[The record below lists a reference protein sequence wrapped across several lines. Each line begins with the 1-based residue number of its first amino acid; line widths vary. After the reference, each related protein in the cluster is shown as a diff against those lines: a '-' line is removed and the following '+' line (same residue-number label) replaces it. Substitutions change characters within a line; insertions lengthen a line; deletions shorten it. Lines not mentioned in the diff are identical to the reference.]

1 MTAPAPTVRVWD
13 PVIRLFHWTLVAAF
27 ATAFLA
33 EEGGL
38 LHDAAGY
45 VVLGLIGLRL
55 IWGIVGPVHAR
66 FADFV
71 PTPAQLVRY
80 LRSVVQGRPERYLGH
95 NPAGGAMIVLL
106 LAAV

>member
-33 EEGGL
+33 EEGGR

-71 PTPAQLVRY
+71 PMPAQLVCY
-80 LRSVVQGRPERYLGH
+80 LRSVVQGRSVRFLRL
-95 NPAGGAMIVLL
+95 NSAGGSMYVM
-106 LAAV
+106 